1 MHLNSHSLPNKL
13 PHELLVMVFQKALP
27 TDAAFSFPGAIEDD
41 GYRPILQGLNV
52 ITQVCRLWRN
62 VAFGTPA
69 LWTRVDARGYPADQL
84 WNLVERSDPLPLSFF
99 LEQAGDVTMQE
110 SHEILHRISSR
121 LHRIDINITQ
131 PTPLAIKELLSFD
144 GSMLRCLTTSYPAFD
159 RQSIPNRDNATHVIP
174 ILQGQTDS
182 LEALAIVP
190 STGWIPANHFP
201 HLTHLYIS
209 FDTSP
214 HPRDILFLLHNTP
227 CLEIMHFHHLGRQE
241 TPPTG
246 DPSESL
252 PVELPRLRSLV
263 FTVSAYHPV
272 VEILCALSIPPSALI
287 RLDNLFVPYD
297 TQYPDPIPANLSPLA
312 HVTTMDLAVEEQM
325 LFLVMQGASSGLW
338 LRARHAHN
346 MFWDRWLL
354 NLAHTLSTPLRN
366 LVSLRLD
373 VYMDDEGGPLA
384 LLPHAVQLS
393 ELSVRFNKFLGMGV
407 LPLVRAVCLA
417 LSQSQPPGHGQA
429 VCPSLR
435 SLALEWPRNLPQ
447 SADLGIS
454 DIVAMLST
462 RSHFGQPIRKLV
474 VQAIAVSLGSIPA
487 TVFSEQLSSL
497 AEYVEEYE
505 ERADQ
510 DTHACAFEMREMWD
524 VEGVEDY
531 WKVDESLRPEYS
543 LWGHDDLY

>member
-13 PHELLVMVFQKALP
+13 PHELLVMVFKKALP

-69 LWTRVDARGYPADQL
+69 LWTRVHARGYPADQL
-84 WNLVERSDPLPLSFF
+84 WILVERSDLLPLSLF
-99 LEQAGDVTMQE
+99 LEQACDSTMQE
-110 SHEILHRISSR
+110 SHGILRRISSR
-121 LHRIDINITQ
+121 LQRIDINITQ

-159 RQSIPNRDNATHVIP
+159 RQSILNRDGATHSIP
-174 ILQGQTDS
+174 ILQGQTDA

-214 HPRDILFLLHNTP
+214 HPRDILFLLHSTP
-227 CLEIMHFHHLGRQE
+227 CLEITHLHHLDRQE
-241 TPPTG
+241 TPLTG
-246 DPSESL
+246 DPSESV

-272 VEILCALSIPPSALI
+272 VEILCALSVPPSALI

-312 HVTTMDLAVEEQM
+312 HVTTMDLAVEEQV
-325 LFLVMQGASSGLW
+325 LFLVMQGPSSGLW

-354 NLAHTLSTPLRN
+354 DLAHTLSTPLRN

-393 ELSVRFNKFLGMGV
+393 ELSVRFNKFLGLGV
-407 LPLVRAVCLA
+407 LQLVRTVCLA

-454 DIVAMLST
+454 DIVAMLSA
-462 RSHFGQPIRKLV
+462 RSHLGQPIRRLV

-487 TVFSEQLSSL
+487 TVFSEQLSVL
-497 AEYVEEYE
+497 AEHVEEYE
-505 ERADQ
+505 ERVDP
-510 DTHACAFEMREMWD
+510 DTHACAFEMREMWN